1 MKQLSTLDKFI
12 VFSRSGINFKHMRK
26 VILILFVFLFP
37 VILMAQ
43 KSPVDELFD
52 KYSGQEGFTSVY
64 ITSYMFSMFS
74 DLETDD
80 PEFDA
85 LIKNLKGIKILAT
98 DDSYNGNANFY
109 NEIIAKLPMEQ
120 YKELM
125 VIKEK
130 DQDVKFLVNEK
141 DGKIT
146 ELLLIAGG
154 KSDNALISIQGDI
167 DLKNISKLSKSMN
180 ISGLEH
186 LEEIDK

>member
-12 VFSRSGINFKHMRK
+12 VFSGSGTNFKHMRK

-37 VILMAQ
+37 VMLIAQ
-43 KSPVDELFD
+43 NSPVDELFD
-52 KYSGQEGFTSVY
+52 KYSGQEGFTSIY

-74 DLETDD
+74 NLETDD

-98 DDSYNGNANFY
+98 DETYSGNANFY

-146 ELLLIAGG
+146 ELLLIVGG
-154 KSDNALISIQGDI
+154 KNDNALISIQGDI
-167 DLKNISKLSKSMN
+167 DVKNISKLSKSMN

>member
-1 MKQLSTLDKFI
+1 MK
-12 VFSRSGINFKHMRK
+12 K
-26 VILILFVFLFP
+26 VILVLFVFLFP

-43 KSPVDELFD
+43 NSPIDELFE

-80 PEFDA
+80 PEFDK

-98 DDSYNGNANFY
+98 DDAYNGSANFY
-109 NEIIAKLPMEQ
+109 KEIIDKIPMDQ

-141 DGKIT
+141 DGIIT

-154 KSDNALISIQGDI
+154 KSDNALISIQGNI

-186 LEEIDK
+186 LEEIDKN

>member
-1 MKQLSTLDKFI
+1 MKKI
-12 VFSRSGINFKHMRK
+12 
-26 VILILFVFLFP
+26 ILNLFVLLFP
-37 VILMAQ
+37 VLLFAQ

-98 DDSYNGNANFY
+98 DESYSGNANFFK
-109 NEIIAKLPMEQ
+109 EIIDKLPMEQ

-130 DQDVKFLVNEK
+130 DQEVKFLVNEK

-146 ELLLIAGG
+146 ELLLISGG